1 MTSIGKYGQ
10 INAKLR
16 AMRSNLLEKDIFQKL
31 INTPDLKELILNL
44 TNIRFSEFIDDKN
57 PDPVSLEYSV
67 TLENVH
73 QWKHLRKDCTHELVQ
88 IIDYFIEEY
97 ELRKLKHILRLWYRN
112 KQFDTPLLNE
122 KIRYDYSVS
131 DILES
136 ENIHNV
142 IDKLAHTP
150 YHPILLNNLP
160 KFDQMNSVFPFEV
173 SLDKD
178 YYKRLWN
185 LTDYFGKR
193 DREIS
198 RKMLGIEIDLLN
210 LELITRL
217 KDFYNV
223 PASSLAEYLI
233 NKVNDGEKTF
243 IQSIDHTR
251 SAQQIL
257 EEIVGE
263 NRVKRLGNLDYNN
276 KTAFFEDALYAVM
289 LSEAR
294 KAFTGFPFT
303 ISILWGYR
311 VFLKF
316 EARNLF
322 SIIQS
327 KIYKLDKNEIFGHLV
342 F

>member
-1 MTSIGKYGQ
+1 MTSISKYGQ
-10 INAKLR
+10 INAKIR
-16 AMRSNLLEKDIFQKL
+16 AMRSNLLEKKNFQKL
-31 INTPDLKELILNL
+31 IAASNIEEFILYITNT
-44 TNIRFSEFIDDKN
+44 RFVEFIDDKD
-57 PDPVSLEYSV
+57 PDPVSLEYSI

-88 IIDYFIEEY
+88 TINYFIEEY

-112 KQFDTPLLNE
+112 KRFDTPLLNE
-122 KIRYDYSVS
+122 KIRYEYSVTDIRES
-131 DILES
+131 D
-136 ENIHNV
+136 NIHLL
-142 IDKLAHTP
+142 IDKLKHTP
-150 YHPILLNNLP
+150 YYSILSNNLSQ
-160 KFDQMNSVFPFEV
+160 FEQMNSVFPFEI

-185 LTDYFGKR
+185 LTDLFEKK

-210 LELITRL
+210 LELTARF

-223 PASSLAEYLI
+223 PTSSLAEYLI
-233 NKVNDGEKTF
+233 TKVDDDEESF
-243 IQSIDHTR
+243 IQSIDKAS
-251 SAQQIL
+251 SAKQIL
-257 EEIVGE
+257 QEIIGK
-263 NRVKRLGNLDYNN
+263 NKVKQLGDLDYKN
-276 KTAFFEDALYAVM
+276 KIAFFEKALYTVL
-289 LSEAR
+289 LSEAK

-311 VFLKF
+311 VLLKF

-327 KIYKLDKNEIFGHLV
+327 KVYKLNKNEISEYLV